1 MGLAAA
7 DLILLLRGSIGTEEV
22 DALARELGVRGLHKG
37 QREAKIN
44 AGAEG
49 ADGWEDEEKTLI

>member
-22 DALARELGVRGLHKG
+22 DAPARELGVRGLHKG

-44 AGAEG
+44 AGAG
-49 ADGWEDEEKTLI
+49 